1 MLEQLTIRNFAIIDD
16 LSITFNDGLNIFT
29 GETGAGKSI
38 IIDALGLLTGERAS
52 ASFVRH
58 GAKKAFVEGV
68 FSLNDSQ
75 FAKISNDFNLEENTL
90 VITKEVDENGK
101 STNKINGRIT
111 TLSNIKTIMHN
122 ILDIHSQND
131 NQYLLDHKYHLG
143 LLDSFGGDELENIKK
158 QYEVSYD
165 TYKNLQKEV
174 RKLENLTIDEEEIE
188 FLKFQ
193 IQEIEDANI
202 YEGELEELE
211 EEKHRLS
218 QFEKINEK
226 MKIFMNEYD
235 SNDGVSTRLYSM
247 KKVMDSLS
255 NDPLFEENAEKFSEL
270 YYEIDEIYEK
280 ITTAFNSINYSMQRI
295 DEISQRI
302 YQIQKISKKH
312 GRTYDDIMNSY
323 NDMKNRLNS
332 MENIEYELAKA
343 RRKLDNAHIVM
354 LENGNLLENFRQ
366 KHGKLLKESIMAEL
380 KDLYLE
386 HCQFDLIF
394 EENASPLRTGLKDV
408 SFYVSMNPGQP
419 LKPLAK
425 IASGG
430 EVSRLMLGL
439 KVICNKLFDVS
450 STIFDEVDTG
460 VSGKVAR
467 AMGLKMLA
475 LSKKMQ
481 VITITHLPQVAS
493 LGNNHYHVEKEFK
506 EDYTRT
512 IVTLLDNERR
522 EIEIAKMISG
532 EEDPSLNAIF
542 NAKELLVG

>member
-16 LSITFNDGLNIFT
+16 LSITFNEGLNIFT

-75 FAKISNDFNLEENTL
+75 FDKISEFINIEENTL
-90 VITKEVDENGK
+90 IIAKEVDENGK

-111 TLSNIKTIMHN
+111 TLSNIKLIMHD

-131 NQYLLDHKYHLG
+131 NQYLLDHKHHLG
-143 LLDSFGGDELENIKK
+143 LLDSFGGEELLNVKK
-158 QYEVSYD
+158 TYEISYD

-174 RKLENLTIDEEEIE
+174 RKLENLTIDEDEIE

-211 EEKHRLS
+211 EEKRRLS

-226 MKIFMNEYD
+226 MKVFISEYD
-235 SNDGVSTRLYSM
+235 SNEGASTHLYSM

-255 NDPLFEENAEKFSEL
+255 NDPLFEELAEKFSEL
-270 YYEIDEIYEK
+270 YYEIDETYEK
-280 ITTAFNSINYSMQRI
+280 ITSTFNSIDFSMQRI

-312 GRTYDDIMNSY
+312 GRTYEDIMNSY
-323 NDMKNRLNS
+323 NDMKNKLNS

-343 RRKLDNAHIVM
+343 RKKLKDSYELV
-354 LENGNLLENFRQ
+354 LENGKLLEDIRN
-366 KHGKLLKESIMAEL
+366 KYGELLKNSIISEL
-380 KDLYLE
+380 RDLYLE
-386 HCQFDLIF
+386 HCQFDLIY
-394 EENASPLRTGLKDV
+394 EQNETPLRTGLSNV

-419 LKPLAK
+419 LKPLSK

-439 KVICNKLFDVS
+439 KVICNKLYGVS

-475 LSKKMQ
+475 LSKNMQ

-493 LGNNHYHVEKEFK
+493 LGDNHYHVEKEFK

-512 IVTLLDNERR
+512 IVTLLDNHRR
-522 EIEIAKMISG
+522 ELEIAKMISG
-532 EEDPSLNAIF
+532 EEEPSLNAIF
-542 NAKELLVG
+542 NAKELLIG

>member
-58 GAKKAFVEGV
+58 GARKAFVEGV
-68 FSLNDSQ
+68 FSLTDAQ
-75 FAKISNDFNLEENTL
+75 FDRISELINIDENTL
-90 VITKEVDENGK
+90 IITKEVDENGK
-101 STNKINGRIT
+101 SSNKINGRIT
-111 TLSNIKTIMHN
+111 TLSNIKLIMHD

-131 NQYLLDHKYHLG
+131 NQYLLNHKYHLG
-143 LLDSFGGDELENIKK
+143 LLDSFGGDELKNVKHS
-158 QYEVSYD
+158 YEISYD

-174 RKLENLTIDEEEIE
+174 RKLENLTIDEDEIE

-193 IQEIEDANI
+193 IGEIEDANL

-211 EEKHRLS
+211 EEKRRLS
-218 QFEKINEK
+218 SFEKLSEK
-226 MKIFMNEYD
+226 MKIFINEYD

-255 NDPLFEENAEKFSEL
+255 NDPLFEEYAEKFSEL
-270 YYEIDEIYEK
+270 YYEIDENYEK
-280 ITTAFNSINYSMQRI
+280 ITNAYNNIDFSLQRL

-312 GRTYDDIMNSY
+312 GKTYEDIMNSY
-323 NDMKNRLNS
+323 NEMKNKLNS
-332 MENIEYELAKA
+332 MENIEYELKKA
-343 RRKLDNAHIVM
+343 RKKLKDSYETVLN
-354 LENGNLLENFRQ
+354 NGKLLEECRRKFGN
-366 KHGKLLKESIMAEL
+366 LLKESIIKEL
-380 KDLYLE
+380 RDLYLE

-394 EENASPLRTGLKDV
+394 EENENPLRTGLFDV

-439 KVICNKLFDVS
+439 KVICNKLFGVS

-467 AMGLKMLA
+467 AMGLKMLE
-475 LSKKMQ
+475 LSKNMQ

-493 LGNNHYHVEKEFK
+493 LGDNHYHVEKEFK
-506 EDYTRT
+506 DDYTRT
-512 IVTLLDNERR
+512 IVTLLDNDRR

-532 EEDPSLNAIF
+532 EEEPSLNALF

>member
-16 LSITFNDGLNIFT
+16 LSITFNEGLNIFT

-75 FAKISNDFNLEENTL
+75 FEKISEFINIEENTL
-90 VITKEVDENGK
+90 IITKEVDENGK
-101 STNKINGRIT
+101 SSNKINGRIT
-111 TLSNIKTIMHN
+111 TLSNIKLIMHD

-131 NQYLLDHKYHLG
+131 NQYLLDHKHHLG
-143 LLDSFGGDELENIKK
+143 LLDSFGGEELSKVKK
-158 QYEVSYD
+158 TYEISYD
-165 TYKNLQKEV
+165 NYKHLQKEV

-211 EEKHRLS
+211 EEKRRLS

-226 MKIFMNEYD
+226 MKIFMSEYD
-235 SNDGVSTRLYSM
+235 SNEGASTHLYSM

-255 NDPLFEENAEKFSEL
+255 NDPLFEELAEKFSEL
-270 YYEIDEIYEK
+270 YYEIDETYEK
-280 ITTAFNSINYSMQRI
+280 ITSAFNSIDYSVQRI

-312 GRTYDDIMNSY
+312 GRTYEDIMNSY
-323 NDMKNRLNS
+323 NDMKNKLNS

-343 RRKLDNAHIVM
+343 RKKLKDSYELL
-354 LENGNLLENFRQ
+354 LENGRLLEDVR
-366 KHGKLLKESIMAEL
+366 KKYGELLKNSIISEL
-380 KDLYLE
+380 RDLYLE
-386 HCQFDLIF
+386 HCQFDLIY
-394 EENASPLRTGLKDV
+394 EENETPLRTGLFNV

-419 LKPLAK
+419 LKPLSK

-439 KVICNKLFDVS
+439 KVICNKLYGVS

-475 LSKKMQ
+475 LSKNMQ

-493 LGNNHYHVEKEFK
+493 LGDNHYHVEKEFK

-512 IVTLLDNERR
+512 IVTLLDNHRR
-522 EIEIAKMISG
+522 ELEIAKMISG
-532 EEDPSLNAIF
+532 EEEPSLNAIF
-542 NAKELLVG
+542 NAKELLIG

>member
-16 LSITFNDGLNIFT
+16 LSITFNNGLNIFT

-58 GAKKAFVEGV
+58 GARKAFVEGV
-68 FSLNDSQ
+68 FSLTDAQ
-75 FAKISNDFNLEENTL
+75 FDRISELINIDENTL
-90 VITKEVDENGK
+90 IITKEVDENGK
-101 STNKINGRIT
+101 SSNKINGRIT
-111 TLSNIKTIMHN
+111 TLSNIKLIMHD

-143 LLDSFGGDELENIKK
+143 LLDSFGGEELENVKHT
-158 QYEVSYD
+158 YEISYD
-165 TYKNLQKEV
+165 LYKDLQKEV
-174 RKLENLTIDEEEIE
+174 RKLENLTIDEDEIE

-193 IQEIEDANI
+193 IGEIEDANL

-211 EEKHRLS
+211 EEKRRLS
-218 QFEKINEK
+218 SFEKLSEK
-226 MKIFMNEYD
+226 MKIFINEYD

-255 NDPLFEENAEKFSEL
+255 NDPLFEEYAEKFSEL
-270 YYEIDEIYEK
+270 YYEIDETYEK
-280 ITTAFNSINYSMQRI
+280 ITNAYNNIDFSLQRL

-312 GRTYDDIMNSY
+312 GKTYEDIMNSY
-323 NDMKNRLNS
+323 NEMKNKLNS
-332 MENIEYELAKA
+332 MENIEYELKKA
-343 RRKLDNAHIVM
+343 RKKLKDSYETVLN
-354 LENGNLLENFRQ
+354 NGKLLEECRRKFGN
-366 KHGKLLKESIMAEL
+366 LLKESIIKEL
-380 KDLYLE
+380 RDLYLE

-394 EENASPLRTGLKDV
+394 EENENPLRTGLFDV

-439 KVICNKLFDVS
+439 KVICNKLFGVS

-467 AMGLKMLA
+467 AMGLKMLE
-475 LSKKMQ
+475 LSKNMQ

-493 LGNNHYHVEKEFK
+493 LGDNHYHVEKEFK
-506 EDYTRT
+506 DDYTRT
-512 IVTLLDNERR
+512 IVTLLDNDRR

-532 EEDPSLNAIF
+532 EEEPSLNALF

>member
-68 FSLNDSQ
+68 FSLTNAQ
-75 FAKISNDFNLEENTL
+75 FEKLSEIINIDENTL
-90 VITKEVDENGK
+90 IITKEVDENGK

-111 TLSNIKTIMHN
+111 TLSNIKAVMHDV
-122 ILDIHSQND
+122 LDIHSQND

-143 LLDSFGGDELENIKK
+143 LLDSFGGEELSLIKK
-158 QYEVSYD
+158 EYELSYD
-165 TYKNLQKEV
+165 LYKNNQKEV

-188 FLKFQ
+188 FLKYQ
-193 IQEIEDANI
+193 IQEIEDTNL

-218 QFEKINEK
+218 QFEKINDK
-226 MKIFMNEYD
+226 MKVFMSEYD
-235 SNDGVSTRLYSM
+235 SSEGVSTRLYSM

-255 NDPLFEENAEKFSEL
+255 NDPLFEEYAEKFSEL
-270 YYEIDEIYEK
+270 YYELDETYEK
-280 ITTAFNSINYSMQRI
+280 ITSAFNSINYSLQRI

-312 GRTYDDIMNSY
+312 GRTYEDIMNSY

-343 RRKLDNAHIVM
+343 RKKLNDSYDVM
-354 LENGNLLENFRQ
+354 LEKGRLLEDSRR
-366 KHGKLLKESIMAEL
+366 KHGDLLKNSIISEL
-380 KDLYLE
+380 RDLYLE
-386 HCQFDLIF
+386 HCQFDLIY
-394 EENASPLRTGLKDV
+394 EENESPLKSGLYNV

-439 KVICNKLFDVS
+439 KVICNRLFGVS

-475 LSKKMQ
+475 LSKNMQ

-493 LGNNHYHVEKEFK
+493 LGDNHYHVEKEFK

-522 EIEIAKMISG
+522 ELEIAKMISG
-532 EEDPSLNAIF
+532 EEEPSLNAIF

>member
-1 MLEQLTIRNFAIIDD
+1 MLEQLTIKNFAIIDD

-58 GAKKAFVEGV
+58 GARKAFVEGV
-68 FSLNDSQ
+68 FSLTDAQFNRINDV
-75 FAKISNDFNLEENTL
+75 INIDENTL
-90 VITKEVDENGK
+90 IITKEVDENGK
-101 STNKINGRIT
+101 SSNKINGRIT
-111 TLSNIKTIMHN
+111 TLSNIKLIMHD

-143 LLDSFGGDELENIKK
+143 LLDSFGGNELDEVKK
-158 QYEVSYD
+158 TYELSYD
-165 TYKNLQKEV
+165 AYKNLQKEV
-174 RKLENLTIDEEEIE
+174 RKLENLTIDEDEIE

-193 IQEIEDANI
+193 IGEIEDANL

-211 EEKHRLS
+211 EEKRRLS
-218 QFEKINEK
+218 SFEKISEK

-255 NDPLFEENAEKFSEL
+255 NDPLFEEYSDKFSEL
-270 YYEIDEIYEK
+270 YYEIDETYEK
-280 ITTAFNSINYSMQRI
+280 ITNAFNNIDFSLQRL

-312 GRTYDDIMNSY
+312 GKTYEDIMNSY
-323 NDMKNRLNS
+323 NDMKNKLDS
-332 MENIEYELAKA
+332 MENIEYELNKA
-343 RRKLDNAHIVM
+343 RQKLKESYEIVLSNGKLLEDCRRKY
-354 LENGNLLENFRQ
+354 GNLL
-366 KHGKLLKESIMAEL
+366 KDSIIKEL
-380 KDLYLE
+380 RDLYLE
-386 HCQFDLIF
+386 HCQFDLIY
-394 EENASPLRTGLKDV
+394 EENENPLRTGLFNV

-439 KVICNKLFDVS
+439 KVICNKLFGVS

-467 AMGLKMLA
+467 AMGLKMLE
-475 LSKKMQ
+475 LSKNMQ

-506 EDYTRT
+506 DDYTRT
-512 IVTLLDNERR
+512 IVTLLDNDRR

-532 EEDPSLNAIF
+532 EEEPSLNAIF